1 MTITIPNFLSR
12 AESIGFSYNGQF
24 MTSVRAALAAKRRS
38 DYATTIGHMEAAALR
53 LECSTAYKGYL
64 NGKKHA
70 RTATA
75 ASMMQDIEIVTR
87 ALSNEITQ

>member
-1 MTITIPNFLSR
+1 MTIDIPNFLSR

-24 MTSVRAALAAKRRS
+24 MTSVRYALSAKRRS
-38 DYATTIGHMEAAALR
+38 DYATTLGHMEAAALR

-64 NGKKHA
+64 NGRKHA

-75 ASMMQDIEIVTR
+75 ASMMEDLQIVIL
-87 ALSNEITQ
+87 ALSNEIA